1 MRPRVVDDS
10 QLLDLLL
17 DAFADLGFDG
27 TSVRAICRHLGVSH
41 NMIHQRYQSK
51 DAAWTAAVDH
61 GFARLQATLFAPMED
76 VEGVEAL
83 RLVMRR
89 WVDVTVAQPAL
100 ARIIHQE
107 SARPGP
113 RFDYMYER
121 YIGPVQDMA
130 RATVLQQQEAGLV
143 RQGPLSAAYFFL
155 TTWGIGGIASSQ
167 RLAAAAGAPGDDPLE
182 AAYLAVDMVIAGV
195 LAKD

>member
-10 QLLDLLL
+10 ELLDLLL
-17 DAFADLGFDG
+17 EAFADLGFDG

-61 GFARLQATLFAPMED
+61 GFARLQAALFAPLED
-76 VEGVEAL
+76 LDGVDAL
-83 RLVMRR
+83 RALMRR

-130 RATVLQQQEAGLV
+130 RATVLEQQEAGLV
-143 RQGPLSAAYFFL
+143 RQGPLSSAYFFL

-167 RLAAAAGAPGDDPLE
+167 RLAATAGAPGDDPLE